1 MDYHPLF
8 AWFEDLL
15 SLLAHLFDPEI
26 LKVENLNYYASQNT
40 ILFQR
45 ISVIATDVVYALVSI
60 KVTLIQ
66 IFSNYFVSK
75 CCFLLQ
81 VFVGE
86 NGVNVEKIFFF
97 KYFL

>member
-1 MDYHPLF
+1 LFAVTHSLPLNQWYVDDTSQWVTDYHPLF

-15 SLLAHLFDPEI
+15 SLLAHLFDPEM

-45 ISVIATDVVYALVSI
+45 ISVIATDVVYALASI

-66 IFSNYFVSK
+66 IFSNYFYV
-75 CCFLLQ
+75 
-81 VFVGE
+81 
-86 NGVNVEKIFFF
+86 
-97 KYFL
+97 

>member
-15 SLLAHLFDPEI
+15 SLLAHLFDPEM
-26 LKVENLNYYASQNT
+26 LKEENLTYYASQNT
-40 ILFQR
+40 ILFHR

-75 CCFLLQ
+75 CCFFLQ
-81 VFVGE
+81 VFVL
-86 NGVNVEKIFFF
+86 N
-97 KYFL
+97 